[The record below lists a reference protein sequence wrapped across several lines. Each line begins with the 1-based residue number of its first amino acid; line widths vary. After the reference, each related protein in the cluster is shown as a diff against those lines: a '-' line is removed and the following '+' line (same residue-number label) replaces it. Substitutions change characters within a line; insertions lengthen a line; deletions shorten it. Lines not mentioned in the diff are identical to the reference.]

1 MKNRIKWLN
10 NWRMLSS
17 VIVQFSDINRREKK
31 ERILSPCES
40 IRCTSICFL
49 FIDNILKFWNTF
61 IANFPICMIHYMSC
75 ILLTIIRERITGIYR
90 LIPFFYVYCVWMR
103 VCWHG
108 NKNEKYHWCMCEV
121 RNAWHTYWEKR
132 HTRHKHKLVKAVPDE
147 Q

>member
-1 MKNRIKWLN
+1 MTHAFLRYCTTFWYKQTREE
-10 NWRMLSS
+10 RTYS
-17 VIVQFSDINRREKK
+17 FSLWKYQVHEH
-31 ERILSPCES
+31 L
-40 IRCTSICFL
+40 FL
-49 FIDNILKFWNTF
+49 FIDKYILKVWNEF
-61 IANFPICMIHYMSC
+61 IANFPIYMIHYMFC

-90 LIPFFYVYCVWMR
+90 LIHFIPRLLCMN

-121 RNAWHTYWEKR
+121 RNAWHIYWEKR